1 VDVRVEMHRRG
12 DQRRFVV
19 SDNGPGIPPEKLE
32 HIFERFYQI
41 ESDFTGQ
48 VQGIGLGLALAKT
61 AVEALGG
68 RITAH
73 SQLGQGTRFEIAM

>member
-1 VDVRVEMHRRG
+1 
-12 DQRRFVV
+12 V
-19 SDNGPGIPPEKLE
+19 SDNGPGIPPEKLQ

-41 ESDFTGQ
+41 ENDFTGQ

-61 AVEALGG
+61 AVEAMGG

-73 SQLGQGTRFEIAM
+73 SQLGQGTRFEISL